1 MLKNM
6 KRNYI
11 RPSMRIIILRHKQ
24 SLLIGSGDRFYK
36 EETVDPEDAI

>member
-1 MLKNM
+1 M

-24 SLLIGSGDRFYK
+24 NLLIGSVGSGDRYYK
-36 EETVDPEDAI
+36 EEKVNPEDAI